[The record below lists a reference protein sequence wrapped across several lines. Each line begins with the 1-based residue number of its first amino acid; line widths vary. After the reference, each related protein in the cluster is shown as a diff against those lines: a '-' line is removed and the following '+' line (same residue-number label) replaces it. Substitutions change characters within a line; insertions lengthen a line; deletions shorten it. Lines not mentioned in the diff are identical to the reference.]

1 MKTSNKRFNRQENQ
15 EDRNSDLHELF
26 LEQLADVFNAEQ
38 QLIKALPKVAK
49 NAQSEELRNLIQEH
63 LEETQEQAR
72 RLERAAKSIDES
84 LRRKSCAAMKGLI
97 EEADEIMKEQ
107 KNSSALDAAIIAAAQ
122 KVEHYEIA
130 SYGTLVA
137 WAQQMGHAEAV
148 ELLEQTLGE
157 EKTAD
162 EKLTSVAESI
172 ANQKARSE

>member
-49 NAQSEELRNLIQEH
+49 NAQSEELRDLIQEH